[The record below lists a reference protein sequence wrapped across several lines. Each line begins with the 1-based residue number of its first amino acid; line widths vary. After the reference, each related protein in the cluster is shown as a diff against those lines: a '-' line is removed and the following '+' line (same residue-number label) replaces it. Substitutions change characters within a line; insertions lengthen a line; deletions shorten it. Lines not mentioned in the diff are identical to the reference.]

1 MLSTPVLP
9 SGFRS
14 IWEISN
20 WKPGSG
26 GESLANALNCL
37 IDSPRYLYNA
47 GQGRLVQDNLE
58 QDSKYD
64 TK

>member
-1 MLSTPVLP
+1 MLSAPVSP
-9 SGFRS
+9 SGLRI
-14 IWEISN
+14 IWETSN

-26 GESLANALNCL
+26 GESLANALDCL
-37 IDSPRYLYNA
+37 INSPRCLYNA